1 MVNINELKKTLQA
14 QLVLVEKAKKAI
26 EEELDCGIIDN
37 VEAVLRRNKQVEQ
50 MDGISKSSLIRY
62 KNSSKYYDSGTRV
75 TYGTSARNTG
85 K

>member
-1 MVNINELKKTLQA
+1 MLFESGNAFFMQK
-14 QLVLVEKAKKAI
+14 
-26 EEELDCGIIDN
+26 
-37 VEAVLRRNKQVEQ
+37 LRRNKQVEQ

-75 TYGTSARNTG
+75 TYVTSARNTG

>member
-1 MVNINELKKTLQA
+1 MLFESGNAFFMKK
-14 QLVLVEKAKKAI
+14 
-26 EEELDCGIIDN
+26 
-37 VEAVLRRNKQVEQ
+37 LRRNKQVEQ

-62 KNSSKYYDSGTRV
+62 KNSRKYYDSGTRV

>member
-1 MVNINELKKTLQA
+1 MKK
-14 QLVLVEKAKKAI
+14 
-26 EEELDCGIIDN
+26 
-37 VEAVLRRNKQVEQ
+37 LRRNKQVEQ